1 MKSFSISLKKL
12 QKSCLNNNVKDCNA
26 LAYEFIS
33 GVRLDYNIDFAY
45 ILYKKACNLK
55 YLPFCFN
62 LNDLYF
68 ELKNIDTKT
77 FQTNLDNF
85 ILQKV
90 PNVLFHQTSVLLT
103 KDKKAAF
110 AFVKENCD
118 LGIIEMCGGLGYLYF
133 KAEEIG
139 IKQDLQK
146 AREPSTKACKKNEK
160 FCFAQA
166 FIEIND
172 NPTLAYELFLKSCKA
187 GYYDYCYYSLPKNI
201 KDKNLKSIFCKF
213 LCKATTLSAK
223 GNFPMTQNHAPMLE
237 T

>member
-1 MKSFSISLKKL
+1 M
-12 QKSCLNNNVKDCNA
+12 
-26 LAYEFIS
+26 AYEFIS

-55 YLPFCFN
+55 HLPSCAI
-62 LNDLYF
+62 LNDLDF
-68 ELKNIDTKT
+68 ELKNINAKT

-85 ILQKV
+85 LLQKV
-90 PNVLFHQTSVLLT
+90 PNALFHQASVLLT
-103 KDKKAAF
+103 KDKKEAF

-146 AREPSTKACKKNEK
+146 ARELSSKACKKNEK

-187 GYYDYCYYSLPKNI
+187 GYYDYCYYSLPKNT
-201 KDKNLKSIFCKF
+201 KDKNLKLYLLQISLQSYKTKCKRQF
-213 LCKATTLSAK
+213 S
-223 GNFPMTQNHAPMLE
+223 MTQNHVLMLE
-237 T
+237 I